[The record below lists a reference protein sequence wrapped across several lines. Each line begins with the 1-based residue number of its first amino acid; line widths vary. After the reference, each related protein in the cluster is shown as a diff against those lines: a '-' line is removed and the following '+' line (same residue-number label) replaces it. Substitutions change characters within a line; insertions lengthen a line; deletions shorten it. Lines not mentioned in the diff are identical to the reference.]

1 MSPSNPLAGW
11 NATDDDVSVPVRSSN
26 APAAPAADLHAMD
39 MTHGEADHIVL
50 RHHAASV
57 NPASMRL
64 SAFLGVAL
72 VLGAIGFH
80 FGFGN
85 IFGDLSGGA
94 TPTVVEITPEGVFS
108 PNTITLSP
116 GDTMMLENKNP
127 DPQVIKSKDGREL
140 FAVQV
145 LFDTPFTFTVPS
157 NAFGTYTYFSETLP
171 DDKTLT
177 ITIAAGATSSSVDSA
192 DIPIPFGGEEIPIP
206 FGNNEI
212 PIPFGN
218 EEIPI
223 PFGNEE
229 IPIPFGNGSAGTVS
243 SSSSSFSSS
252 FSSSSS
258 SSSTTTVTEHTGG
271 STTIS
276 LGGNRYLPRPS
287 SSAPSFRSQIPTNPY
302 TVTTGLETQD
312 RLEAIA
318 AAAKATQE
326 IHAGAPLQ
334 EMVKHKPTSV
344 TKTGPEGML
353 LLVLPAFMGVALLFR
368 KLSVA

>member
-1 MSPSNPLAGW
+1 MSPDNHLTGW
-11 NATDDDVSVPVRSSN
+11 HSTDDEVSVPVRSSS
-26 APAAPAADLHAMD
+26 APAAPAADGYSMD
-39 MTHGEADHIVL
+39 ITHGEADHIVL
-50 RHHAASV
+50 RHQGASL

-85 IFGDLSGGA
+85 IFGDLTGGNSG
-94 TPTVVEITPEGVFS
+94 TLVEITPEGAFS
-108 PNTITLSP
+108 PDTISLSP
-116 GDTMMLENKNP
+116 GDTLTLENKNP

-145 LFDTPFTFTVPS
+145 LFDTPFTFTVPAEAS
-157 NAFGTYTYFSETLP
+157 GTYTYFSETLP

-177 ITIAAGATSSSVDSA
+177 ITITTDAASSSVDPLDVPLPFSNEK
-192 DIPIPFGGEEIPIP
+192 IPIPFGS
-206 FGNNEI
+206 NEI
-212 PIPFGN
+212 PIPFDG
-218 EEIPI
+218 
-223 PFGNEE
+223 
-229 IPIPFGNGSAGTVS
+229 GTVS
-243 SSSSSFSSS
+243 SASSSSP
-252 FSSSSS
+252 
-258 SSSTTTVTEHTGG
+258 TVTVQRTEHEGG
-271 STTIS
+271 SATIS
-276 LGGNRYLPRPS
+276 LGGNLYMDRRPS
-287 SSAPSFRSQIPTNPY
+287 SSAPSFTSQVPTNPY
-302 TVTTGLETQD
+302 TVTTGLEKQD

-344 TKTGPEGML
+344 TKTGPGGML
-353 LLVLPAFMGVALLFR
+353 VLIIPAFMGVAILFR